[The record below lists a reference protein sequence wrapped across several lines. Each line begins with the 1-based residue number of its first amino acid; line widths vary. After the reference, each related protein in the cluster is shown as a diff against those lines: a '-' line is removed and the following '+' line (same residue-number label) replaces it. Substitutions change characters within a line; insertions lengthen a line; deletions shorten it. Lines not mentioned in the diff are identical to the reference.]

1 MDDSELALAEGPR
14 SDAGRA
20 AKPFPNRR
28 RPEFLIYE
36 LRRLVLVAMAAAAVR
51 FSTPSLA

>member
-1 MDDSELALAEGPR
+1 MSLRTGERLHSE
-14 SDAGRA
+14 AGRG
-20 AKPFPNRR
+20 AKPFSEPR
-28 RPEFLIYE
+28 RPQFLVYE

>member
-1 MDDSELALAEGPR
+1 MTLRTRNGCVLRLAGAAQPFSEP
-14 SDAGRA
+14 
-20 AKPFPNRR
+20 R
-28 RPEFLIYE
+28 RPLFLIYE